1 MEFSELVRIR
11 QSDRKYSD
19 KPVEKEMILK
29 CVEAA
34 RLAPS
39 ADNSQPWKFVIV
51 DDSQLKGQIAACAAL
66 MGLNRFAPQAPVI
79 VAVVLEKM
87 NLPTTLASVLVDK
100 EFSLIDI
107 GIAVNQFCLQAADSG
122 LGTCIIGW
130 FDEKK
135 VKKLLHVDRGKRVPL
150 LITLGYSKSST
161 RKKTRKPVGEIC
173 SWNRY

>member
-1 MEFSELVRIR
+1 MEFSELVKIR

-19 KPVEKEMILK
+19 KPVYKELILK

-51 DDSQLKGQIAACAAL
+51 DDAKLKDQIADCAAL
-66 MGLNRFAPQAPVI
+66 LGLNRFAFQAPVI

-87 NLPTTLASVLVDK
+87 TIPAGLASVIIDK
-100 EFSLIDI
+100 QFSLIDI
-107 GIAVNQFCLQAADSG
+107 GIAVNQFCLQAADLT

-135 VKKLLHVDRGKRVPL
+135 VKKLLRIDRGMRVPL

-161 RKKTRKPVGEIC
+161 RKKTRKAVGEIC